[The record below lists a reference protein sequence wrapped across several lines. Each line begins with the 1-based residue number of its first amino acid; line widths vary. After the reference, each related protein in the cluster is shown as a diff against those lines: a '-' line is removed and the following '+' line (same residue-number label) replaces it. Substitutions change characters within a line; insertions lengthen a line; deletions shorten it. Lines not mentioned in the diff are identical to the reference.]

1 MILSV
6 TLNPSI
12 DQTLFVEGLKP
23 HDTNRIVRS
32 ETDAGGKGVNL
43 SRVVVELGGVSVATG
58 FLGGGPGAYVR
69 RVLDAQEV
77 AHDFI
82 EVQGNTRT
90 NIAVEDGSGQAP
102 TAFSFKGP
110 SVSEDEWHLMVHKV
124 AGWAPKSSWVT
135 LGGSLPT
142 GVPVEA
148 YLMLGQL
155 AKEKGARLALDADG
169 EAMRRGIEARPHFIK
184 PNGKEAGRLLG
195 RSVEKIEDAIFA
207 AEELRQ
213 YLEPDG
219 VCVVSLGVA
228 GAVMSSPAGTLI
240 GRPVA
245 VEAQSTI
252 GSGDSLVGAMLTVL
266 DKGRSIEEAFKL
278 GIAAGTATAMTSGA
292 EIARKPV
299 VDEVLTRVQVEA
311 AN

>member
-69 RVLDAQEV
+69 KVLDAQEV

-110 SVSEDEWHLMVHKV
+110 SVSEDEWNLMVHKV
-124 AGWAPKSSWVT
+124 AGWAQKSSWVT

-219 VCVVSLGVA
+219 VCVVSLGKA
-228 GAVMSSPAGTLI
+228 GAVMSSDAGTLI

-266 DKGRSIEEAFKL
+266 DKGRSIEEAFRL

-299 VDEVLTRVQVEA
+299 VDEILARVQVEA